1 MTGNIAAYKNLANAI
16 IIQAV
21 KDYRQVRRVLRYSPN
36 DSWASRQKR
45 QIEGFFLS
53 GWFEV
58 LTDLDGRELL
68 KLLRKEKYGKEN
80 VA

>member
-1 MTGNIAAYKNLANAI
+1 MTNNIAAYENLANAI
-16 IIQAV
+16 IIRAV
-21 KDYRQVRRVLRYSPN
+21 KDYRYILRVLKHCPM
-36 DSWASRQKR
+36 DVWVLRQKR

-53 GWFEV
+53 EWFEV

>member
-1 MTGNIAAYKNLANAI
+1 MTDNIVAYKNLANAI
-16 IIQAV
+16 IIRAV
-21 KDYRQVRRVLRYSPN
+21 KDYRYILRVLRYCPT
-36 DSWASRQKR
+36 DVWALRQKR

-80 VA
+80 AA